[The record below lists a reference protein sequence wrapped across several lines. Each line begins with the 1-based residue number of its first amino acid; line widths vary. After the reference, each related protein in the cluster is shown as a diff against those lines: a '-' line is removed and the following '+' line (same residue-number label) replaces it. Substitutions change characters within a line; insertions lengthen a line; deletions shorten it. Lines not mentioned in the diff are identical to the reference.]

1 MKKQMIK
8 IIMIFTIICAGL
20 FITTKVEAAS
30 ARISASSTS
39 VYVGQP
45 VTITATYTAAS
56 WNLCISGNGVST
68 MNLADVTSDAE
79 NATRS
84 SSVSL
89 NTSKVGTYTISL
101 TGDVTDGTTGE
112 DTMVNTS
119 VTVTVKEK
127 PVKKEPT
134 KKEPE
139 KTTTTKKPATTTKKP
154 ETTTTT
160 TKKEPTTT
168 KTTTSTANTVNK
180 EQEKIPTTQEKEE
193 IKKED
198 KKEEEKLPFGIS
210 ELKLYAINEKGEK
223 KEISISPKF
232 NIKTYEYKCDIE
244 SDVTKIEIKKN
255 ANGYDKHL
263 KVRGLEN
270 GIKEGENPIVLT
282 LEKDNKKVEYKI
294 IVNKKA
300 EEKIEVVEKKPEVEK
315 VEETPVVEEKIE
327 QKEETEVSKF
337 LKEHGKCV
345 GVSAGLMI
353 VEAIV
358 IISIFKRKRI

>member
-30 ARISASSTS
+30 ARISASATS

-139 KTTTTKKPATTTKKP
+139 KTTTTKKTATTTA
-154 ETTTTT
+154 
-160 TKKEPTTT
+160 KKEPTTT
-168 KTTTSTANTVNK
+168 KPTTSTANTVNK
-180 EQEKIPTTQEKEE
+180 EQEKVPTTQEKEE
-193 IKKED
+193 V
-198 KKEEEKLPFGIS
+198 KKEEEKKEELPFGIS

-255 ANGYDKHL
+255 ANGYDKNL
-263 KVRGLEN
+263 IVRGLEN

-282 LEKDNKKVEYKI
+282 LEKDNKNVEYKI

-300 EEKIEVVEKKPEVEK
+300 EEKIEVVEKEPEVEK
-315 VEETPVVEEKIE
+315 VEERPVVEEKIE
-327 QKEETEVSKF
+327 QKEETAISKF

>member
-8 IIMIFTIICAGL
+8 IITIFTIICAGL

-30 ARISASSTS
+30 ARISASSVS

-127 PVKKEPT
+127 PKQEET
-134 KKEPE
+134 KKETQ
-139 KTTTTKKPATTTKKP
+139 KTN
-154 ETTTTT
+154 T

-168 KTTTSTANTVNK
+168 KPNTNTVEK
-180 EQEKIPTTQEKEE
+180 EQPKVQETQKKEE
-193 IKKED
+193 IKKEEE
-198 KKEEEKLPFGIS
+198 KKEELPFGIS

-223 KEISISPKF
+223 KSISISPKF
-232 NIKTYEYKCDIE
+232 DIKTFKYKCDIE
-244 SDVTKIEIKKN
+244 SDITKIEIKKN
-255 ANGYDKHL
+255 ANGYDKYL
-263 KVRGLEN
+263 KVKGLED
-270 GIKEGENPIVLT
+270 GIKEGENSIVLT

-300 EEKIEVVEKKPEVEK
+300 EEKIEVVEKEPEVEK
-315 VEETPVVEEKIE
+315 VEEIPIVEENIE
-327 QKEETEVSKF
+327 KEETKVSKF
-337 LKEHGKCV
+337 FKEHGKCV

-353 VEAIV
+353 LEAI
-358 IISIFKRKRI
+358 IIIENTKNKKNIL

>member
-1 MKKQMIK
+1 MKKQMKK
-8 IIMIFTIICAGL
+8 IIMILIIICAGL
-20 FITTKVEAAS
+20 FVTTKVEAAS
-30 ARISASSTS
+30 ARLSASSIS

-89 NTSKVGTYTISL
+89 NTSKAGTYTVSL
-101 TGDVTDGTTGE
+101 TGDVTDGTTG
-112 DTMVNTS
+112 DIVMVNTS

-127 PVKKEPT
+127 PKQEET
-134 KKEPE
+134 KKETQ
-139 KTTTTKKPATTTKKP
+139 KTNTTKNETTKKD
-154 ETTTTT
+154 TTT
-160 TKKEPTTT
+160 TKKETTT
-168 KTTTSTANTVNK
+168 VKTNNVQK
-180 EQEKIPTTQEKEE
+180 QQERVQETQVKEE
-193 IKKED
+193 EEV
-198 KKEEEKLPFGIS
+198 KKEEEKKEELPFGIS

-232 NIKTYEYKCDIE
+232 NIKTFEYKCDIE
-244 SDVTKIEIKKN
+244 SDITKIEIKQN
-255 ANGYDKHL
+255 ANGYDKYL
-263 KVRGLEN
+263 KVRGLED

-315 VEETPVVEEKIE
+315 IEETPVVEEKIE
-327 QKEETEVSKF
+327 KKEETPISKF
-337 LKEHGKCV
+337 FKEHGKCA
-345 GVSAGLMI
+345 GVSAGLMV

-358 IISIFKRKRI
+358 IINIFKRKRI